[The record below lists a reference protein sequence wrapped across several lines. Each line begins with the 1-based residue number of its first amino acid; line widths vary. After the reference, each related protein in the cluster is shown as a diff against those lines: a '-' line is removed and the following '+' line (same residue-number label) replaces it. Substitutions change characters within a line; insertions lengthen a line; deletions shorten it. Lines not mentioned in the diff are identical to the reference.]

1 MKNSLPVR
9 IPKFHKS
16 PRNTQFGLPTNRSK
30 HSRRNSVRIKIK
42 YCFNNRLLSHCILY
56 RKTYLKICKNPSE
69 FHILCSCNTFAFV
82 ADSSC
87 YFTDIGLWN
96 WVADCYKCCVL
107 QTAVATLQTSDC
119 ETEWLIVI
127 NVVCCRQHLLRYSQ
141 RIVILSGWLV

>member
-30 HSRRNSVRIKIK
+30 HSRWNSIRIKIK

-69 FHILCSCNTFAFV
+69 FHNLCSCNTFAFV

-87 YFTDIGLWN
+87 YFTDIGL
-96 WVADCYKCCVL
+96 
-107 QTAVATLQTSDC
+107 Q
-119 ETEWLIVI
+119 TEWLIGI
-127 NVVCCRQHLLRYSQ
+127 NVVCCRQQLLRYSH
-141 RIVILSGWLV
+141 RIVILSGSLV